1 MLPVVDVVVGLGG
14 NLGDRET
21 TLAAAVSDLGTLG
34 TVLAVSALYETAPV
48 GPPQPAYLNAAARVE
63 TPLSSRALLEDL
75 LAIERRYGRERREKW
90 GPRTLDLDILWIYGE
105 VVSEGDLVVPHARL
119 RERRFALVPLLDV
132 APDARHPT
140 TGELLGDW
148 LAELPDEGI
157 RWVESPL
164 WAPLSTAFQAARMP
178 G

>member
-1 MLPVVDVVVGLGG
+1 MDVVVGLGG
-14 NLGDRET
+14 NLGDREA
-21 TLAAAVSDLGTLG
+21 TLASAVSELGALG

-63 TPLSSRALLEDL
+63 TPRSPRALLDGL
-75 LAIERRYGRERREKW
+75 LAIERRHGRERAQKW
-90 GPRTLDLDILWIYGE
+90 GPRTLDLDILWILGA
-105 VVSEGDLVVPHARL
+105 VVSEDDLVVPHARL

-140 TGELLGDW
+140 TDEPLRDW
-148 LAELPDEGI
+148 VAELPDEGI
-157 RWVESPL
+157 RRVEPPL
-164 WAPLSTAFQAARMP
+164 WAPFPTVFQAARTP